1 MILRLE
7 TPLRPAMEGANER
20 CRSLTSIDSLLGPPR
35 RSVRSRAWS
44 QSSDDYRVAVEGVVV
59 EEEIPL
65 VNDSRKWNVEEE
77 CGR

>member
-7 TPLRPAMEGANER
+7 TPLRPAMGGANER
-20 CRSLTSIDSLLGPPR
+20 SRSLTSIDSLLGSPR
-35 RSVRSRAWS
+35 RSVRSRARS
-44 QSSDDYRVAVEGVVV
+44 QNSDGYRVAVEGVIV
-59 EEEIPL
+59 EEVIPL